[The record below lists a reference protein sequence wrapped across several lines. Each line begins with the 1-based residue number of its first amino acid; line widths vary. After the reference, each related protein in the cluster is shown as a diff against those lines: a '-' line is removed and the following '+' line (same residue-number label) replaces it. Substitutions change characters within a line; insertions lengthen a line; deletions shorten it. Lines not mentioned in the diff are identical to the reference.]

1 MAATQESTRLSRMK
15 GYGSNAF
22 AASSVLTSIHK
33 ISTPAKEKMNAQLPA
48 NFAMA
53 SAARWPRVYFS
64 FSPAGFSE
72 ILLSASRFSTS
83 SSVISWR
90 MSLRTSLKSLRFSFI
105 VISSFSV
112 CESFGVL
119 YFSLRRTEEEVR
131 PLGIKQNERHAQQ
144 QVGVLGR
151 LLQRDREILLQSADA
166 VKHGVAVGIERV
178 AGLFQ

>member
-33 ISTPAKEKMNAQLPA
+33 ISTPVKEKMNAQLPA

-83 SSVISWR
+83 SSEKGVPVTAVNSCN
-90 MSLRTSLKSLRFSFI
+90 SAAVFVLKMRSPTF
-105 VISSFSV
+105 
-112 CESFGVL
+112 
-119 YFSLRRTEEEVR
+119 
-131 PLGIKQNERHAQQ
+131 
-144 QVGVLGR
+144 
-151 LLQRDREILLQSADA
+151 
-166 VKHGVAVGIERV
+166 
-178 AGLFQ
+178 

>member
-33 ISTPAKEKMNAQLPA
+33 ISTPVKEKMNSQLPA
-48 NFAMA
+48 NLTMA

-64 FSPAGFSE
+64 AEGLTD

-90 MSLRTSLKSLRFSFI
+90 ISLSTSFNSFLFSFMI
-105 VISSFSV
+105 ISPLHQISAGV
-112 CESFGVL
+112 CARIDTIATAARITATITTTIMIFL
-119 YFSLRRTEEEVR
+119 FMIHLFFLIRMKH
-131 PLGIKQNERHAQQ
+131 LQNISNNH
-144 QVGVLGR
+144 V
-151 LLQRDREILLQSADA
+151 DIL
-166 VKHGVAVGIERV
+166 
-178 AGLFQ
+178 